1 MFIFA
6 AAKAVVFFGIVGRLF
21 SLQISE
27 NKKYLTLS
35 DKNRLREWRLPPIRG
50 EFLDFFGKTVAGN
63 IEVYQLHVVPEEVED
78 FNYFTGESVVILS
91 EDPGVLPFNVENING
106 ERKMSET
113 KPAEGM
119 PAPSQGG
126 QDAALAKK
134 AEAAR
139 GSRKV
144 DEILTATGAM
154 GQAIS
159 TEVQKVIIGKSHVID
174 NVMVDIL
181 SNGNLLFEDY
191 PGLAKTLMTN
201 TFADALGCDFKRVQ
215 FTPDL
220 LPADITGTNIYD
232 AKKGE
237 FTFKPGPLF
246 CNLLLADEINRAPP
260 KTQAALLEAM
270 QEKQVTIGTVTHK
283 LPAPFIVMAT
293 QNPVE
298 QEGTYPLPEAQLDR
312 FMFKMSVGY
321 PDRADEDE
329 ILARRITR
337 GKDAVDVD
345 VITDPQ
351 RVIAMQQ
358 ACEDIYVDPALRMY
372 MVEIVSRTRE
382 DPRVLV
388 GSSPRGSQALLKT
401 SRAAA
406 ALRGRDFVTP
416 DDIKTVA
423 ELAIAHRII
432 LKPEHQI
439 KGLEAGEVVQTI
451 LREVPVP
458 TV

>member
-1 MFIFA
+1 MQPPAPPA
-6 AAKAVVFFGIVGRLF
+6 A
-21 SLQISE
+21 
-27 NKKYLTLS
+27 
-35 DKNRLREWRLPPIRG
+35 PPAPAPPMP
-50 EFLDFFGKTVAGN
+50 VA
-63 IEVYQLHVVPEEVED
+63 
-78 FNYFTGESVVILS
+78 
-91 EDPGVLPFNVENING
+91 
-106 ERKMSET
+106 
-113 KPAEGM
+113 PAAPAAPVAPAPPM
-119 PAPSQGG
+119 PAAP
-126 QDAALAKK
+126 AAPAAPAPAPAAPAAPAQPKHQASPEVK
-134 AEAAR
+134 AR
-139 GSRKV
+139 
-144 DEILTATGAM
+144 LTHVGAIS
-154 GQAIS
+154 QAIAA
-159 TEVQKVIIGKSHVID
+159 EVQKVIIGKPHVID
-174 NVMVDIL
+174 NVLINIL

-329 ILARRITR
+329 ILRRRITR

-372 MVEIVSRTRE
+372 MVEVVTRTRE

-416 DDIKTVA
+416 DDIKAVS
-423 ELAIAHRII
+423 ELALAHRII

-439 KGLEAGEVVQTI
+439 KGLESGEVIQTI

>member
-1 MFIFA
+1 MQTPPPPPGGQPAAPA
-6 AAKAVVFFGIVGRLF
+6 AATPPPPAQAGAVQAGYQAQAAKPRHESSPEVKERLAAVGA
-21 SLQISE
+21 I
-27 NKKYLTLS
+27 
-35 DKNRLREWRLPPIRG
+35 
-50 EFLDFFGKTVAGN
+50 
-63 IEVYQLHVVPEEVED
+63 
-78 FNYFTGESVVILS
+78 
-91 EDPGVLPFNVENING
+91 
-106 ERKMSET
+106 
-113 KPAEGM
+113 
-119 PAPSQGG
+119 
-126 QDAALAKK
+126 
-134 AEAAR
+134 
-139 GSRKV
+139 
-144 DEILTATGAM
+144 
-154 GQAIS
+154 GQAIAA
-159 TEVQKVIIGKSHVID
+159 EVAKVIIGKAHVID
-174 NVMVDIL
+174 NVLVDIL

-201 TFADALGCDFKRVQ
+201 TFADALGCDFKRVS

-237 FTFKPGPLF
+237 FTFKPGPIF
-246 CNLLLADEINRAPP
+246 CNLLLSDEINRAPP

-283 LPAPFIVMAT
+283 LPSPFLTMAT

-329 ILARRITR
+329 ILARRIER
-337 GKDAVDVD
+337 KKDAVDVE

-351 RVIAMQQ
+351 RVVAMQQ
-358 ACEDIYVDPALRMY
+358 AIEDIYVDPAVRMY
-372 MVEIVSRTRE
+372 MVELVARTRE

-388 GSSPRGSQALLKT
+388 GASPRGSQALLKT
-401 SRAAA
+401 GRAAA
-406 ALRGRDFVTP
+406 AMRGRDFVTP
-416 DDIKTVA
+416 DDVKSVA
-423 ELAIAHRII
+423 TLAISHRLI

-439 KGLEAGEVVQTI
+439 KGLENEEVIQTI
-451 LREVPVP
+451 LGQVPVP

>member
-1 MFIFA
+1 MDA
-6 AAKAVVFFGIVGRLF
+6 GF
-21 SLQISE
+21 SQGNMGGDARTQDL
-27 NKKYLTLS
+27 
-35 DKNRLREWRLPPIRG
+35 IR
-50 EFLDFFGKTVAGN
+50 TVADISNGLMN
-63 IEVYQLHVVPEEVED
+63 EV
-78 FNYFTGESVVILS
+78 S
-91 EDPGVLPFNVENING
+91 
-106 ERKMSET
+106 
-113 KPAEGM
+113 
-119 PAPSQGG
+119 
-126 QDAALAKK
+126 
-134 AEAAR
+134 
-139 GSRKV
+139 
-144 DEILTATGAM
+144 
-154 GQAIS
+154 
-159 TEVQKVIIGKSHVID
+159 KVIIGKNENLRRVT
-174 NVMVDIL
+174 VGIL
-181 SNGNLLFEDY
+181 SNGNMLLEDF
-191 PGLAKTLMTN
+191 PGLAKTLLAN
-201 TFADALGCDFKRVQ
+201 TFARALGCKFKRVQ

-358 ACEDIYVDPALRMY
+358 ACEDIYVDPAIRMY
-372 MVEIVSRTRE
+372 MVEVVARTRE

-401 SRAAA
+401 ARAAA
-406 ALRGRDFVTP
+406 AMRGRDFVTP
-416 DDIKTVA
+416 DDVKSIA

-439 KGLEAGEVVQTI
+439 KGLEAGEVMQSI

>member
-1 MFIFA
+1 MNA
-6 AAKAVVFFGIVGRLF
+6 
-21 SLQISE
+21 
-27 NKKYLTLS
+27 T
-35 DKNRLREWRLPPIRG
+35 PPV
-50 EFLDFFGKTVAGN
+50 DA
-63 IEVYQLHVVPEEVED
+63 P
-78 FNYFTGESVVILS
+78 
-91 EDPGVLPFNVENING
+91 
-106 ERKMSET
+106 
-113 KPAEGM
+113 
-119 PAPSQGG
+119 PAPPSNAT
-126 QDAALAKK
+126 DATYAKK
-134 AEAAR
+134 AAEAR
-139 GSRKV
+139 GTSKTN
-144 DEILTATGAM
+144 EKLTAVGAIA
-154 GQAIS
+154 QAIG
-159 TEVQKVIIGKSHVID
+159 TEVQKVIIGKAHVID
-174 NVMVDIL
+174 NVLVNIL

-237 FTFKPGPLF
+237 FTFKPGPIF
-246 CNLLLADEINRAPP
+246 CNLLLSDEINRAPP

-283 LPAPFIVMAT
+283 LPAPFLTMAT

-321 PDRADEDE
+321 PSRSDEDE
-329 ILARRITR
+329 ILARRIAR
-337 GKDAVDVD
+337 KKDAVEVET
-345 VITDPQ
+345 ITDPA
-351 RVIAMQQ
+351 RVVAMQQ
-358 ACEDIYVDPALRMY
+358 AIEDVYVDPAVRMY
-372 MVEIVSRTRE
+372 MVEIVTQTRE
-382 DPRVLV
+382 HNQVLV

-406 ALRGRDFVTP
+406 AMRGRDFVTP
-416 DDIKTVA
+416 DDVKSIA
-423 ELAIAHRII
+423 NLAIAHRLI

-439 KGLEAGEVVQTI
+439 KGVNTEDIIKEI
-451 LREVPVP
+451 LRTVPVP

>member
-1 MFIFA
+1 MQAPPPPPGTTPAAGGA
-6 AAKAVVFFGIVGRLF
+6 AA
-21 SLQISE
+21 
-27 NKKYLTLS
+27 
-35 DKNRLREWRLPPIRG
+35 PP
-50 EFLDFFGKTVAGN
+50 
-63 IEVYQLHVVPEEVED
+63 P
-78 FNYFTGESVVILS
+78 
-91 EDPGVLPFNVENING
+91 
-106 ERKMSET
+106 
-113 KPAEGM
+113 PAAAM
-119 PAPSQGG
+119 PAAPAVQ
-126 QDAALAKK
+126 AAAAPAAPRHQSSPEVKERLA
-134 AEAAR
+134 A
-139 GSRKV
+139 V
-144 DEILTATGAM
+144 GAI
-154 GQAIS
+154 GQAIAA
-159 TEVQKVIIGKSHVID
+159 EVQKVIIGKAHVID
-174 NVMVDIL
+174 NVLVNIL
-181 SNGNLLFEDY
+181 ANGNLLFEDY

-237 FTFKPGPLF
+237 FTFKPGPIF
-246 CNLLLADEINRAPP
+246 CNLLLSDEINRAPP

-283 LPAPFIVMAT
+283 LPAPFLTMAT

-329 ILARRITR
+329 ILSRRITR
-337 GKDAVDVD
+337 KKDAVDVE

-358 ACEDIYVDPALRMY
+358 AIEDVYVDPAIRMY
-372 MVEIVSRTRE
+372 MVELVARTRE

-401 SRAAA
+401 GRAAA
-406 ALRGRDFVTP
+406 AMRGRDFVTP
-416 DDIKTVA
+416 DDVKSVA
-423 ELAIAHRII
+423 VLAIAHRLI

-439 KGLEAGEVVQTI
+439 KGLENDEVIQTI
-451 LREVPVP
+451 LGQVPVP

>member
-1 MFIFA
+1 MQPPAPPA
-6 AAKAVVFFGIVGRLF
+6 A
-21 SLQISE
+21 
-27 NKKYLTLS
+27 
-35 DKNRLREWRLPPIRG
+35 PPAPAPPMP
-50 EFLDFFGKTVAGN
+50 VA
-63 IEVYQLHVVPEEVED
+63 
-78 FNYFTGESVVILS
+78 
-91 EDPGVLPFNVENING
+91 
-106 ERKMSET
+106 
-113 KPAEGM
+113 PAAPAAPVAPAPPM
-119 PAPSQGG
+119 PAAP
-126 QDAALAKK
+126 AAPAAPAPAPAAPAAPAQPKHQATPEVK
-134 AEAAR
+134 AR
-139 GSRKV
+139 
-144 DEILTATGAM
+144 LTHVGAIS
-154 GQAIS
+154 QAIEA
-159 TEVQKVIIGKSHVID
+159 EVQKVIIGKPHVID
-174 NVMVDIL
+174 NVLINIL

-329 ILARRITR
+329 ILRRRISR

-358 ACEDIYVDPALRMY
+358 ACEDVYVDPALRMY

-388 GSSPRGSQALLKT
+388 GASPRGSQALLKT

-416 DDIKTVA
+416 DDIKAVS

-439 KGLEAGEVVQTI
+439 KGLEAGEVIQAI

>member
-1 MFIFA
+1 MQAPPPPSAPA
-6 AAKAVVFFGIVGRLF
+6 A
-21 SLQISE
+21 
-27 NKKYLTLS
+27 
-35 DKNRLREWRLPPIRG
+35 P
-50 EFLDFFGKTVAGN
+50 
-63 IEVYQLHVVPEEVED
+63 
-78 FNYFTGESVVILS
+78 
-91 EDPGVLPFNVENING
+91 
-106 ERKMSET
+106 
-113 KPAEGM
+113 M
-119 PAPSQGG
+119 PAAPMP
-126 QDAALAKK
+126 AAPMP
-134 AEAAR
+134 AAPMPAAPMPAAPMPAAPMPAAPMQAAPVPQQPVQAQPR
-139 GSRKV
+139 HQSSPEVKERLNAV
-144 DEILTATGAM
+144 GAIAS
-154 GQAIS
+154 AIS
-159 TEVQKVIIGKSHVID
+159 AEVQKVIIGKSHVID
-174 NVMVDIL
+174 NVLVNIL
-181 SNGNLLFEDY
+181 SNGILLFEDY

-283 LPAPFIVMAT
+283 LPAPFLVMAT

-329 ILARRITR
+329 ILNRRITR
-337 GKDAVDVD
+337 KTDAVDVD

-358 ACEDIYVDPALRMY
+358 ACEEVYVDPALRMY
-372 MVEIVSRTRE
+372 MVEVVSRTRE

-388 GSSPRGSQALLKT
+388 GASPRGSQALLKT
-401 SRAAA
+401 SRGAAA
-406 ALRGRDFVTP
+406 MRGRDFITP
-416 DDIKTVA
+416 DDIKAVA
-423 ELAIAHRII
+423 ELALAHRLI

-439 KGLEAGEVVQTI
+439 KGLESGEVVQAI

>member
-1 MFIFA
+1 MQPAPPPPA
-6 AAKAVVFFGIVGRLF
+6 A
-21 SLQISE
+21 
-27 NKKYLTLS
+27 
-35 DKNRLREWRLPPIRG
+35 PPAPAPPAPAAPAAP
-50 EFLDFFGKTVAGN
+50 VA
-63 IEVYQLHVVPEEVED
+63 
-78 FNYFTGESVVILS
+78 
-91 EDPGVLPFNVENING
+91 
-106 ERKMSET
+106 
-113 KPAEGM
+113 PAM
-119 PAPSQGG
+119 PAPAPAP
-126 QDAALAKK
+126 AAPPAP
-134 AEAAR
+134 APAAPAAPAAMPAPAPAPAAPAPAAPVPAQAQPR
-139 GSRKV
+139 HQSSPEVRERLQAV
-144 DEILTATGAM
+144 GAIA
-154 GQAIS
+154 QAIS
-159 TEVQKVIIGKSHVID
+159 AEVQKVIIGKAHVID
-174 NVMVDIL
+174 NVLINIL

-329 ILARRITR
+329 ILARRINR

>member
-1 MFIFA
+1 MQPPAPPAAPPAPAPAAPAAPVAPPAPAIPMAPAAPAAPVAPAAPAAPAQPKHQSTPEVRERLKAVGAIA
-6 AAKAVVFFGIVGRLF
+6 AAI
-21 SLQISE
+21 
-27 NKKYLTLS
+27 
-35 DKNRLREWRLPPIRG
+35 
-50 EFLDFFGKTVAGN
+50 
-63 IEVYQLHVVPEEVED
+63 
-78 FNYFTGESVVILS
+78 
-91 EDPGVLPFNVENING
+91 
-106 ERKMSET
+106 
-113 KPAEGM
+113 
-119 PAPSQGG
+119 
-126 QDAALAKK
+126 AA
-134 AEAAR
+134 
-139 GSRKV
+139 
-144 DEILTATGAM
+144 
-154 GQAIS
+154 
-159 TEVQKVIIGKSHVID
+159 EVQKVIIGKSHVID
-174 NVMVDIL
+174 NVLINIL

-329 ILARRITR
+329 ILARRINR

-345 VITDPQ
+345 VITDPS

-358 ACEDIYVDPALRMY
+358 ASEDVYVDPALRMY
-372 MVEIVSRTRE
+372 MVEVVSRTRE

-416 DDIKTVA
+416 DDVKAIA

-439 KGLEAGEVVQTI
+439 KGLEAGEVIQTI

>member
-1 MFIFA
+1 
-6 AAKAVVFFGIVGRLF
+6 
-21 SLQISE
+21 
-27 NKKYLTLS
+27 
-35 DKNRLREWRLPPIRG
+35 
-50 EFLDFFGKTVAGN
+50 
-63 IEVYQLHVVPEEVED
+63 
-78 FNYFTGESVVILS
+78 
-91 EDPGVLPFNVENING
+91 
-106 ERKMSET
+106 MSET
-113 KPAEGM
+113 RPPKGM
-119 PAPSQGG
+119 QMPNTGT

-134 AEAAR
+134 AKEAR
-139 GSRKV
+139 GSSKV
-144 DEILTATGAM
+144 DEVLAATGAM

-159 TEVQKVIIGKSHVID
+159 TEVQKVIIGKPHVID

-181 SNGNLLFEDY
+181 SNGNLLFEDF

-237 FTFKPGPLF
+237 FTFKPGPIF
-246 CNLLLADEINRAPP
+246 CNLLLSDEINRAPP

-270 QEKQVTIGTVTHK
+270 QEKQVTIGVVTHK
-283 LPAPFIVMAT
+283 LPSPFLTMAT

-312 FMFKMSVGY
+312 FMMKMMVGY
-321 PDRADEDE
+321 PDRADENE
-329 ILARRITR
+329 ILQRRIDRKT
-337 GKDAVDVD
+337 DEVEVNS
-345 VITDPQ
+345 ITDPSI
-351 RVIAMQQ
+351 VVKMQKS
-358 ACEDIYVDPALRMY
+358 CEEVYVDRSVREY
-372 MVEIVSRTRE
+372 MVDIVARTRE

-401 SRAAA
+401 SRAVAA
-406 ALRGRDFVTP
+406 MRGRDFVTP
-416 DDIKTVA
+416 DDVKAIA
-423 ELAIAHRII
+423 ELAVAHRII

-439 KGLEAGEVVQTI
+439 KGLETGEVIRDI
-451 LREVPVP
+451 LHGKNAANVP

>member
-1 MFIFA
+1 MQPPAPPA
-6 AAKAVVFFGIVGRLF
+6 A
-21 SLQISE
+21 
-27 NKKYLTLS
+27 
-35 DKNRLREWRLPPIRG
+35 PPAPAPAPAAPPAPAPAPAAP
-50 EFLDFFGKTVAGN
+50 VAP
-63 IEVYQLHVVPEEVED
+63 QA
-78 FNYFTGESVVILS
+78 
-91 EDPGVLPFNVENING
+91 
-106 ERKMSET
+106 
-113 KPAEGM
+113 PAM
-119 PAPSQGG
+119 PAPAPAP
-126 QDAALAKK
+126 AAP
-134 AEAAR
+134 AAPAPAPAAQPR
-139 GSRKV
+139 HQSSPEVR
-144 DEILTATGAM
+144 ERLTAVGAIA
-154 GQAIS
+154 QAIS
-159 TEVQKVIIGKSHVID
+159 AEVQKVIIGKAHVID
-174 NVMVDIL
+174 NVLVNIL
-181 SNGNLLFEDY
+181 ANGNLLFEDY

-329 ILARRITR
+329 ILRRRIVR

-372 MVEIVSRTRE
+372 MVEVVTRTRE

-416 DDIKTVA
+416 DDIKSIA
-423 ELAIAHRII
+423 ELALAHRLI

-439 KGLEAGEVVQTI
+439 KGLESGEVIQTI

>member
-1 MFIFA
+1 MQPPAPPA
-6 AAKAVVFFGIVGRLF
+6 APPAPVPAAPAAPVAPAAPAPPMAPAAPAAPVAPAAPAAPAQPKHQSTPEVRERLKAV
-21 SLQISE
+21 
-27 NKKYLTLS
+27 
-35 DKNRLREWRLPPIRG
+35 
-50 EFLDFFGKTVAGN
+50 
-63 IEVYQLHVVPEEVED
+63 
-78 FNYFTGESVVILS
+78 
-91 EDPGVLPFNVENING
+91 
-106 ERKMSET
+106 
-113 KPAEGM
+113 
-119 PAPSQGG
+119 
-126 QDAALAKK
+126 
-134 AEAAR
+134 
-139 GSRKV
+139 
-144 DEILTATGAM
+144 GAIA
-154 GQAIS
+154 QAIS
-159 TEVQKVIIGKSHVID
+159 AEVQKVIIGKSHVID
-174 NVMVDIL
+174 NVLINIL

-329 ILARRITR
+329 ILARRISR

-345 VITDPQ
+345 VITDPA

-358 ACEDIYVDPALRMY
+358 ACEDVYVDPALRMY

-388 GSSPRGSQALLKT
+388 GASPRGSQALLKT

-416 DDIKTVA
+416 DDVKAIS

-439 KGLEAGEVVQTI
+439 KGLEAGEVIQHI

>member
-1 MFIFA
+1 
-6 AAKAVVFFGIVGRLF
+6 
-21 SLQISE
+21 
-27 NKKYLTLS
+27 
-35 DKNRLREWRLPPIRG
+35 
-50 EFLDFFGKTVAGN
+50 
-63 IEVYQLHVVPEEVED
+63 
-78 FNYFTGESVVILS
+78 
-91 EDPGVLPFNVENING
+91 
-106 ERKMSET
+106 MSET
-113 KPAEGM
+113 GTPKGM
-119 PAPSQGG
+119 QAPNTGAH
-126 QDAALAKK
+126 DAALEKK
-134 AEAAR
+134 AQEAR
-139 GSRKV
+139 GSSKV
-144 DEILTATGAM
+144 DEVLAATGAM

-181 SNGNLLFEDY
+181 SNGNLLFEDF

-237 FTFKPGPLF
+237 FTFKPGPIF
-246 CNLLLADEINRAPP
+246 CNLLLSDEINRAPP

-270 QEKQVTIGTVTHK
+270 QEKQVTIGVVTHK
-283 LPAPFIVMAT
+283 LPSPFLTMAT

-312 FMFKMSVGY
+312 FMMKMMVGY
-321 PDRADEDE
+321 PDRADENE
-329 ILARRITR
+329 ILQRRIDRKT
-337 GKDAVDVD
+337 DEVEVNS
-345 VITDPQ
+345 ITDPSI
-351 RVIAMQQ
+351 VVKMQKS
-358 ACEDIYVDPALRMY
+358 CEEVYVDRSVREY
-372 MVEIVSRTRE
+372 MVDIVARTRE

-401 SRAAA
+401 SRAVAA
-406 ALRGRDFVTP
+406 MRGRDFVTP
-416 DDIKTVA
+416 DDVKAIA
-423 ELAIAHRII
+423 ELAVAHRII

-439 KGLEAGEVVQTI
+439 KGLETGEVIRDI
-451 LREVPVP
+451 LHGKNAANVP

>member
-1 MFIFA
+1 MQPPPAPHPTAPAPPVPAPAPA
-6 AAKAVVFFGIVGRLF
+6 A
-21 SLQISE
+21 
-27 NKKYLTLS
+27 
-35 DKNRLREWRLPPIRG
+35 P
-50 EFLDFFGKTVAGN
+50 
-63 IEVYQLHVVPEEVED
+63 
-78 FNYFTGESVVILS
+78 
-91 EDPGVLPFNVENING
+91 
-106 ERKMSET
+106 
-113 KPAEGM
+113 M
-119 PAPSQGG
+119 PAAPMP
-126 QDAALAKK
+126 AAPAPMPMQAAPVQAQAPAQPKHQSKPEVRERLA
-134 AEAAR
+134 A
-139 GSRKV
+139 V
-144 DEILTATGAM
+144 GAI

-159 TEVQKVIIGKSHVID
+159 AEIQKVIIGKAHVIE
-174 NVMVDIL
+174 NVLVDIL

-283 LPAPFIVMAT
+283 LPAPFLVMAT

-329 ILARRITR
+329 ILSRRIAR

-358 ACEDIYVDPALRMY
+358 ACEDVYVDPAIRMY
-372 MVEIVSRTRE
+372 MVECVARTRE

-388 GSSPRGSQALLKT
+388 GASPRGSQALLKT

-406 ALRGRDFVTP
+406 AMRGRDFVTP
-416 DDIKTVA
+416 DDVKSVA
-423 ELAIAHRII
+423 ELAIAHRLI

-439 KGLEAGEVVQTI
+439 KGLEPGEVVQAI

>member
-1 MFIFA
+1 ME
-6 AAKAVVFFGIVGRLF
+6 
-21 SLQISE
+21 ISSNIDITE
-27 NKKYLTLS
+27 LNKK
-35 DKNRLREWRLPPIRG
+35 
-50 EFLDFFGKTVAGN
+50 
-63 IEVYQLHVVPEEVED
+63 IEK
-78 FNYFTGESVVILS
+78 ESAVIELIHMEMNKVVI
-91 EDPGVLPFNVENING
+91 
-106 ERKMSET
+106 
-113 KPAEGM
+113 
-119 PAPSQGG
+119 G
-126 QDAALAKK
+126 QKDLIDKLTIAL
-134 AEAAR
+134 
-139 GSRKV
+139 
-144 DEILTATGAM
+144 
-154 GQAIS
+154 
-159 TEVQKVIIGKSHVID
+159 
-174 NVMVDIL
+174 L
-181 SNGNLLFEDY
+181 SNGHVLLEGV
-191 PGLAKTLMTN
+191 PGLAKTLSISTLSQ
-201 TFADALGCDFKRVQ
+201 TIDADFSRIQ
-215 FTPDL
+215 FTPDM
-220 LPADITGTNIYD
+220 LPADVVGTQIYSPKTEKFSV
-232 AKKGE
+232 KKGPI
-237 FTFKPGPLF
+237 FANFV
-246 CNLLLADEINRAPP
+246 LADEINRAPA
-260 KTQAALLEAM
+260 KVQSALLECM
-270 QEKQVTIGTVTHK
+270 QERNVTISGETFS
-283 LPAPFIVMAT
+283 LEDPFLVMAT

-329 ILARRITR
+329 ILARRISR

-358 ACEDIYVDPALRMY
+358 ACEDVYVDPALRMY
-372 MVEIVSRTRE
+372 MVEIVARTRE

-416 DDIKTVA
+416 DDVKAIA

-439 KGLEAGEVVQTI
+439 KGLEAGEVIQTI

>member
-1 MFIFA
+1 MQPA
-6 AAKAVVFFGIVGRLF
+6 
-21 SLQISE
+21 
-27 NKKYLTLS
+27 
-35 DKNRLREWRLPPIRG
+35 PPPQP
-50 EFLDFFGKTVAGN
+50 A
-63 IEVYQLHVVPEEVED
+63 
-78 FNYFTGESVVILS
+78 
-91 EDPGVLPFNVENING
+91 PGQP
-106 ERKMSET
+106 
-113 KPAEGM
+113 GM
-119 PAPSQGG
+119 PAPPAP
-126 QDAALAKK
+126 AAPMPAAPAAPMPAAPAAPMPAAPAAPAAPAKPKHQSTPEVRERLA
-134 AEAAR
+134 A
-139 GSRKV
+139 V
-144 DEILTATGAM
+144 GAIA
-154 GQAIS
+154 QAIS
-159 TEVQKVIIGKSHVID
+159 AEVQKVIIGKSHVID
-174 NVMVDIL
+174 NVLINIL

-220 LPADITGTNIYD
+220 LPADITGTNVYD

-329 ILARRITR
+329 ILSRRISR

-358 ACEDIYVDPALRMY
+358 ACEDVYVDPAIRMY
-372 MVEIVSRTRE
+372 MVEVVARTRE

-416 DDIKTVA
+416 DDVKAIA

-439 KGLEAGEVVQTI
+439 KGLEAGEVIQTI

>member
-1 MFIFA
+1 MQPPAVPPTAPAPPVPAAPMPVAPAAPAAPMPAAPMPAAPAAPVQAQA
-6 AAKAVVFFGIVGRLF
+6 AAQPRHQSNPEVRERLQAV
-21 SLQISE
+21 
-27 NKKYLTLS
+27 
-35 DKNRLREWRLPPIRG
+35 
-50 EFLDFFGKTVAGN
+50 
-63 IEVYQLHVVPEEVED
+63 
-78 FNYFTGESVVILS
+78 
-91 EDPGVLPFNVENING
+91 
-106 ERKMSET
+106 
-113 KPAEGM
+113 
-119 PAPSQGG
+119 
-126 QDAALAKK
+126 
-134 AEAAR
+134 
-139 GSRKV
+139 
-144 DEILTATGAM
+144 GAIA
-154 GQAIS
+154 QAIS
-159 TEVQKVIIGKSHVID
+159 AEVQKVIIGKAHVID
-174 NVMVDIL
+174 NVLVNIL

-201 TFADALGCDFKRVQ
+201 TFADSLGCDFKRVQ

-329 ILARRITR
+329 ILSRRITR
-337 GKDAVDVD
+337 KKDAVDVD

-358 ACEDIYVDPALRMY
+358 ACEDVYVDPAIRMY
-372 MVEIVSRTRE
+372 MVECVARTRE

-388 GSSPRGSQALLKT
+388 GSSPRGSQALLKVG
-401 SRAAA
+401 RASAA
-406 ALRGRDFVTP
+406 MRGRDFVTP
-416 DDIKTVA
+416 DDIKAVA
-423 ELAIAHRII
+423 ELALAHRLI

-439 KGLEAGEVVQTI
+439 KGLEPGEVVQSI

>member
-1 MFIFA
+1 
-6 AAKAVVFFGIVGRLF
+6 
-21 SLQISE
+21 
-27 NKKYLTLS
+27 
-35 DKNRLREWRLPPIRG
+35 
-50 EFLDFFGKTVAGN
+50 
-63 IEVYQLHVVPEEVED
+63 
-78 FNYFTGESVVILS
+78 
-91 EDPGVLPFNVENING
+91 
-106 ERKMSET
+106 MSET
-113 KPAEGM
+113 GTPKGM
-119 PAPSQGG
+119 QAPNTGAH
-126 QDAALAKK
+126 DAALEKK
-134 AEAAR
+134 AQEAR
-139 GSRKV
+139 GSSKV
-144 DEILTATGAM
+144 DEVLAATGAM

-181 SNGNLLFEDY
+181 SNGNLLFEDF

-237 FTFKPGPLF
+237 FTFKPGPIF
-246 CNLLLADEINRAPP
+246 CNLLLSDEINRAPP

-270 QEKQVTIGTVTHK
+270 QEKQVTIGVVTHK
-283 LPAPFIVMAT
+283 LPSPFLTMAT

-312 FMFKMSVGY
+312 FMMKMMVGY
-321 PDRADEDE
+321 PDRADENE
-329 ILARRITR
+329 ILQRRINRKT
-337 GKDAVDVD
+337 DDVE
-345 VITDPQ
+345 VNSITDPSI
-351 RVIAMQQ
+351 VVKMQKS
-358 ACEDIYVDPALRMY
+358 CEEIYVDRSVREY
-372 MVEIVSRTRE
+372 MVDIVARTRE

-401 SRAAA
+401 SRAVAA
-406 ALRGRDFVTP
+406 MRGRDFVTP
-416 DDIKTVA
+416 DDVKSIA
-423 ELAIAHRII
+423 ELAVAHRII

-439 KGLEAGEVVQTI
+439 KGLETGEVIRDI
-451 LREVPVP
+451 LHGKNAANVP

>member
-1 MFIFA
+1 MNA
-6 AAKAVVFFGIVGRLF
+6 
-21 SLQISE
+21 
-27 NKKYLTLS
+27 T
-35 DKNRLREWRLPPIRG
+35 PPA
-50 EFLDFFGKTVAGN
+50 DA
-63 IEVYQLHVVPEEVED
+63 P
-78 FNYFTGESVVILS
+78 
-91 EDPGVLPFNVENING
+91 
-106 ERKMSET
+106 
-113 KPAEGM
+113 
-119 PAPSQGG
+119 PAPPSNAT
-126 QDAALAKK
+126 DAAYAKK
-134 AEAAR
+134 AAEAR
-139 GSRKV
+139 GSSKTN
-144 DEILTATGAM
+144 EKLTAVGAIA
-154 GQAIS
+154 QAIGS
-159 TEVQKVIIGKSHVID
+159 EVQKVIIGKAHVID
-174 NVMVDIL
+174 NVLVNIL

-237 FTFKPGPLF
+237 FTFKPGPIF
-246 CNLLLADEINRAPP
+246 CNLLLSDEINRAPP

-283 LPAPFIVMAT
+283 LPAPFLTMAT

-321 PDRADEDE
+321 PSRADEDE
-329 ILARRITR
+329 ILARRIER
-337 GKDAVDVD
+337 KKDAVEVET
-345 VITDPQ
+345 ITDPA
-351 RVIAMQQ
+351 RVVAMQQ
-358 ACEDIYVDPALRMY
+358 AIEDVYVDPAVRMY
-372 MVEIVSRTRE
+372 MVEIVTQTRE
-382 DPRVLV
+382 HNQVLV

-406 ALRGRDFVTP
+406 AMRGRDFVTP
-416 DDIKTVA
+416 DDVKSIA
-423 ELAIAHRII
+423 NLAVAHRLI

-439 KGLEAGEVVQTI
+439 KGVNTEDIIKEI
-451 LREVPVP
+451 LRTVPVP

>member
-1 MFIFA
+1 MQPPAPPA
-6 AAKAVVFFGIVGRLF
+6 APAV
-21 SLQISE
+21 
-27 NKKYLTLS
+27 
-35 DKNRLREWRLPPIRG
+35 PAPAAP
-50 EFLDFFGKTVAGN
+50 VA
-63 IEVYQLHVVPEEVED
+63 
-78 FNYFTGESVVILS
+78 
-91 EDPGVLPFNVENING
+91 
-106 ERKMSET
+106 
-113 KPAEGM
+113 PAAPM
-119 PAPSQGG
+119 PAPAPAPMPAVAP
-126 QDAALAKK
+126 AAP
-134 AEAAR
+134 AAPAPMPAA
-139 GSRKV
+139 
-144 DEILTATGAM
+144 TAQPRHQSTPEVRERLQAVGAIAA
-154 GQAIS
+154 AIAA
-159 TEVQKVIIGKSHVID
+159 EVQKVIIGKAHVID
-174 NVMVDIL
+174 NVLVNIL

-201 TFADALGCDFKRVQ
+201 TFAAALGCDFKRVQ

-329 ILARRITR
+329 ILSRRISR

-358 ACEDIYVDPALRMY
+358 ACEDVYVDPALRMY
-372 MVEIVSRTRE
+372 MVEIVARTRE

-416 DDIKTVA
+416 DDIKGVA
-423 ELAIAHRII
+423 ELALAHRLI

-439 KGLEAGEVVQTI
+439 KGLESGEIIQGI

>member
-1 MFIFA
+1 MQPPAVPPTPPAPAPAPVPAAPAAPAPAAPMAPAPAPAAPAPAAPVQAQA
-6 AAKAVVFFGIVGRLF
+6 AAQPRHQSTPEVRERLQAV
-21 SLQISE
+21 
-27 NKKYLTLS
+27 
-35 DKNRLREWRLPPIRG
+35 
-50 EFLDFFGKTVAGN
+50 
-63 IEVYQLHVVPEEVED
+63 
-78 FNYFTGESVVILS
+78 
-91 EDPGVLPFNVENING
+91 
-106 ERKMSET
+106 
-113 KPAEGM
+113 
-119 PAPSQGG
+119 
-126 QDAALAKK
+126 
-134 AEAAR
+134 
-139 GSRKV
+139 
-144 DEILTATGAM
+144 GAIA
-154 GQAIS
+154 QAIS
-159 TEVQKVIIGKSHVID
+159 AEVQKVIIGKAHVID
-174 NVMVDIL
+174 NVLINIL

-220 LPADITGTNIYD
+220 LPADITGTNVYD

-329 ILARRITR
+329 ILSRRITR
-337 GKDAVDVD
+337 KKDAVDVD

-358 ACEDIYVDPALRMY
+358 ACEDVYVDPAIRMY
-372 MVEIVSRTRE
+372 MVECVARTRE

-401 SRAAA
+401 GRASAA
-406 ALRGRDFVTP
+406 MRGRDFVTP
-416 DDIKTVA
+416 DDIKSVA

-439 KGLEAGEVVQTI
+439 KGLEQGEVVQSI

>member
-1 MFIFA
+1 MQPPAPPA
-6 AAKAVVFFGIVGRLF
+6 APPAPVPAAPAAPPMAPAAPAVPMAPAAPVAPVAPAAPAAPAQPKHQSTPEVRERLKAV
-21 SLQISE
+21 
-27 NKKYLTLS
+27 
-35 DKNRLREWRLPPIRG
+35 
-50 EFLDFFGKTVAGN
+50 
-63 IEVYQLHVVPEEVED
+63 
-78 FNYFTGESVVILS
+78 
-91 EDPGVLPFNVENING
+91 
-106 ERKMSET
+106 
-113 KPAEGM
+113 
-119 PAPSQGG
+119 
-126 QDAALAKK
+126 
-134 AEAAR
+134 
-139 GSRKV
+139 
-144 DEILTATGAM
+144 GAIA
-154 GQAIS
+154 QAIS
-159 TEVQKVIIGKSHVID
+159 AEVQKVIIGKAHVID
-174 NVMVDIL
+174 NVLINIL

-329 ILARRITR
+329 ILARRIAR

-345 VITDPQ
+345 VITDPA

-358 ACEDIYVDPALRMY
+358 ACEDVYVDPALRMY
-372 MVEIVSRTRE
+372 MVEVVSRTRE

-388 GSSPRGSQALLKT
+388 GASPRGSQALLKT

-416 DDIKTVA
+416 DDVKAIA

-439 KGLEAGEVVQTI
+439 KGLESGEVIQAI

>member
-1 MFIFA
+1 MQPPAPPA
-6 AAKAVVFFGIVGRLF
+6 APAV
-21 SLQISE
+21 
-27 NKKYLTLS
+27 
-35 DKNRLREWRLPPIRG
+35 PAPAAP
-50 EFLDFFGKTVAGN
+50 VAP
-63 IEVYQLHVVPEEVED
+63 VAP
-78 FNYFTGESVVILS
+78 
-91 EDPGVLPFNVENING
+91 
-106 ERKMSET
+106 
-113 KPAEGM
+113 M
-119 PAPSQGG
+119 PAPAPAPMPAVAP
-126 QDAALAKK
+126 AAP
-134 AEAAR
+134 AAPAPMPAA
-139 GSRKV
+139 
-144 DEILTATGAM
+144 TAQPRHQSTPEVRERLQAVGAIAA
-154 GQAIS
+154 AIAA
-159 TEVQKVIIGKSHVID
+159 EVQKVIIGKAHVID
-174 NVMVDIL
+174 NVLVNIL
-181 SNGNLLFEDY
+181 SDGNLLFEDY

-329 ILARRITR
+329 ILARRISR

-358 ACEDIYVDPALRMY
+358 ACEDVYVDPALRMY
-372 MVEIVSRTRE
+372 MVEVVARTRE

-416 DDIKTVA
+416 DDIKGVA
-423 ELAIAHRII
+423 ELALAHRLI

-439 KGLEAGEVVQTI
+439 KGLEPGEIIQGI

>member
-1 MFIFA
+1 MQPA
-6 AAKAVVFFGIVGRLF
+6 
-21 SLQISE
+21 
-27 NKKYLTLS
+27 
-35 DKNRLREWRLPPIRG
+35 PPPQP
-50 EFLDFFGKTVAGN
+50 A
-63 IEVYQLHVVPEEVED
+63 
-78 FNYFTGESVVILS
+78 
-91 EDPGVLPFNVENING
+91 PGQP
-106 ERKMSET
+106 
-113 KPAEGM
+113 GM
-119 PAPSQGG
+119 PAPPAP
-126 QDAALAKK
+126 AAPMPAAPAAPMPAAPAAPMPAAPAAPMPAAPAAPAAPAKPKHQSTPEVRERLA
-134 AEAAR
+134 AVEAIA
-139 GSRKV
+139 
-144 DEILTATGAM
+144 
-154 GQAIS
+154 QAIS
-159 TEVQKVIIGKSHVID
+159 AEVQKVIIGKSHVID
-174 NVMVDIL
+174 NVLINIL

-220 LPADITGTNIYD
+220 LPADITGTNVYD

-329 ILARRITR
+329 ILSRRISR

-358 ACEDIYVDPALRMY
+358 ACEDVYVDPAIRMY
-372 MVEIVSRTRE
+372 MVEVVARTRE

-406 ALRGRDFVTP
+406 ALRGRDFITP
-416 DDIKTVA
+416 DDVKAIA

-439 KGLEAGEVVQTI
+439 KGLEAGEVIQTI

>member
-1 MFIFA
+1 MNA
-6 AAKAVVFFGIVGRLF
+6 T
-21 SLQISE
+21 Q
-27 NKKYLTLS
+27 
-35 DKNRLREWRLPPIRG
+35 
-50 EFLDFFGKTVAGN
+50 
-63 IEVYQLHVVPEEVED
+63 
-78 FNYFTGESVVILS
+78 
-91 EDPGVLPFNVENING
+91 
-106 ERKMSET
+106 
-113 KPAEGM
+113 PAEGAR
-119 PAPSQGG
+119 APTSEGH
-126 QDAALAKK
+126 DRALAKK
-134 AEAAR
+134 AQDAR
-139 GSRKV
+139 GSSKMNEV
-144 DEILTATGAM
+144 LSATGAM

-159 TEVQKVIIGKSHVID
+159 TEVQKVIVGKEHVID

-181 SNGNLLFEDY
+181 SNGNLLFEDF

-237 FTFKPGPLF
+237 FTFKPGPIF
-246 CNLLLADEINRAPP
+246 CNLALSDEINRAPP

-270 QEKQVTIGTVTHK
+270 QELQVTIGVVTHK
-283 LPAPFIVMAT
+283 LPAPFLTMAT

-312 FMFKMSVGY
+312 FMMKMMVGY

-329 ILARRITR
+329 ILQRRIAR
-337 GKDAVDVD
+337 KKDAVEVNT
-345 VITDPQ
+345 ITEPSI
-351 RVIAMQQ
+351 VVKMQQ
-358 ACEDIYVDPALRMY
+358 SCEEVYVDPAIRMY
-372 MVEIVSRTRE
+372 MVEIVARTRE

-401 SRAAA
+401 GRAAA
-406 ALRGRDFVTP
+406 AMRGRDFVTP
-416 DDIKTVA
+416 DDVKSVA
-423 ELAIAHRII
+423 ELAVAHRLI

-439 KGLEAGEVVQTI
+439 KGLENGKVIQEI
-451 LREVPVP
+451 LRQVPVP

>member
-1 MFIFA
+1 MTEEKA
-6 AAKAVVFFGIVGRLF
+6 AT
-21 SLQISE
+21 
-27 NKKYLTLS
+27 KKKPKGGSKEMS
-35 DKNRLREWRLPPIRG
+35 DKL
-50 EFLDFFGKTVAGN
+50 
-63 IEVYQLHVVPEEVED
+63 
-78 FNYFTGESVVILS
+78 
-91 EDPGVLPFNVENING
+91 
-106 ERKMSET
+106 
-113 KPAEGM
+113 
-119 PAPSQGG
+119 
-126 QDAALAKK
+126 
-134 AEAAR
+134 EA
-139 GSRKV
+139 V
-144 DEILTATGAM
+144 GAI

-174 NVMVDIL
+174 NVLINIL

-237 FTFKPGPLF
+237 FSFKPGPIF
-246 CNLLLADEINRAPP
+246 CNLLLSDEINRAPP

-283 LPAPFIVMAT
+283 LPAPFLTMAT

-329 ILARRITR
+329 ILARRIAR
-337 GKDAVDVD
+337 KKDDVE
-345 VITDPQ
+345 VETITDPA
-351 RVIAMQQ
+351 RVVAMQT
-358 ACEDIYVDPALRMY
+358 AIEDVFVDPAVRMY

-401 SRAAA
+401 SRSAAM
-406 ALRGRDFVTP
+406 RGRDFVTP
-416 DDIKTVA
+416 DDVKSVA
-423 ELAIAHRII
+423 TLAVAHRLI

-439 KGLEAGEVVQTI
+439 KGLETDEVISDI
-451 LREVPVP
+451 LRQVPVP

>member
-1 MFIFA
+1 MQPPAPPA
-6 AAKAVVFFGIVGRLF
+6 APAV
-21 SLQISE
+21 
-27 NKKYLTLS
+27 
-35 DKNRLREWRLPPIRG
+35 PAPAAP
-50 EFLDFFGKTVAGN
+50 VA
-63 IEVYQLHVVPEEVED
+63 
-78 FNYFTGESVVILS
+78 
-91 EDPGVLPFNVENING
+91 
-106 ERKMSET
+106 
-113 KPAEGM
+113 PAAPM
-119 PAPSQGG
+119 PAPAPAPMPAVAP
-126 QDAALAKK
+126 AAP
-134 AEAAR
+134 AAPAPMPAA
-139 GSRKV
+139 
-144 DEILTATGAM
+144 TAQPRHQSTPEVRERLQAVGAIAA
-154 GQAIS
+154 AIAA
-159 TEVQKVIIGKSHVID
+159 EVQKVIIGKAHVID
-174 NVMVDIL
+174 NVLVNIL
-181 SNGNLLFEDY
+181 SDGNLLFEDY

-270 QEKQVTIGTVTHK
+270 QEKQVTLGTVTHK

-329 ILARRITR
+329 ILARRISR

-358 ACEDIYVDPALRMY
+358 ACEDVYVDPALRMY
-372 MVEIVSRTRE
+372 MVEVVARTRE

-416 DDIKTVA
+416 DDIKGVA
-423 ELAIAHRII
+423 ELALAHRLI

-439 KGLEAGEVVQTI
+439 KGLESGEIIQGI

>member
-1 MFIFA
+1 MQPPAPPA
-6 AAKAVVFFGIVGRLF
+6 A
-21 SLQISE
+21 
-27 NKKYLTLS
+27 
-35 DKNRLREWRLPPIRG
+35 PP
-50 EFLDFFGKTVAGN
+50 
-63 IEVYQLHVVPEEVED
+63 VPA
-78 FNYFTGESVVILS
+78 
-91 EDPGVLPFNVENING
+91 
-106 ERKMSET
+106 
-113 KPAEGM
+113 PAPAAPAPMAPPAPM
-119 PAPSQGG
+119 PAAP
-126 QDAALAKK
+126 AAPMP
-134 AEAAR
+134 AAPAAPAAPMPAAPAPMPAAPAPAPAAPAAPVQAQTKHQSTPEVR
-139 GSRKV
+139 ERLQAV
-144 DEILTATGAM
+144 GAIA
-154 GQAIS
+154 QAIS
-159 TEVQKVIIGKSHVID
+159 AEVQKVIIGKSHVID
-174 NVMVDIL
+174 NVLINIL

-329 ILARRITR
+329 ILSRRINR

-372 MVEIVSRTRE
+372 MVEIVTRTRE

-416 DDIKTVA
+416 DDIKTVS
-423 ELAIAHRII
+423 ELALAHRII

>member
-1 MFIFA
+1 MQPPAPPA
-6 AAKAVVFFGIVGRLF
+6 APAV
-21 SLQISE
+21 
-27 NKKYLTLS
+27 
-35 DKNRLREWRLPPIRG
+35 PAPAAP
-50 EFLDFFGKTVAGN
+50 VAP
-63 IEVYQLHVVPEEVED
+63 VAP
-78 FNYFTGESVVILS
+78 
-91 EDPGVLPFNVENING
+91 
-106 ERKMSET
+106 
-113 KPAEGM
+113 M
-119 PAPSQGG
+119 PAPAPAPPMP
-126 QDAALAKK
+126 AAAPV
-134 AEAAR
+134 APAAPAPMPAA
-139 GSRKV
+139 
-144 DEILTATGAM
+144 TAQPRHQSTPEVRERLQAVGAIAA
-154 GQAIS
+154 AIAA
-159 TEVQKVIIGKSHVID
+159 EVQKVIIGKAHVID
-174 NVMVDIL
+174 NVLVNIL
-181 SNGNLLFEDY
+181 SDGNLLFEDY

-329 ILARRITR
+329 ILRRRISR
-337 GKDAVDVD
+337 GKDAVEVD
-345 VITDPQ
+345 VITHPEM
-351 RVIAMQQ
+351 VINMQQ
-358 ACEDIYVDPALRMY
+358 ACEFVYVDPALRMY

-388 GSSPRGSQALLKT
+388 GASPRGSQALLKT

-416 DDIKTVA
+416 DDIKAIA
-423 ELAIAHRII
+423 ELALAHRLI

-439 KGLEAGEVVQTI
+439 KGLEPGEVIQAI

>member
-1 MFIFA
+1 
-6 AAKAVVFFGIVGRLF
+6 
-21 SLQISE
+21 
-27 NKKYLTLS
+27 
-35 DKNRLREWRLPPIRG
+35 
-50 EFLDFFGKTVAGN
+50 
-63 IEVYQLHVVPEEVED
+63 
-78 FNYFTGESVVILS
+78 
-91 EDPGVLPFNVENING
+91 
-106 ERKMSET
+106 
-113 KPAEGM
+113 
-119 PAPSQGG
+119 
-126 QDAALAKK
+126 
-134 AEAAR
+134 
-139 GSRKV
+139 
-144 DEILTATGAM
+144 
-154 GQAIS
+154 
-159 TEVQKVIIGKSHVID
+159 
-174 NVMVDIL
+174 
-181 SNGNLLFEDY
+181 
-191 PGLAKTLMTN
+191 MTN

-329 ILARRITR
+329 ILARRINR

-345 VITDPQ
+345 VITDPA

-358 ACEDIYVDPALRMY
+358 ACEDVYVDPALRMY

-388 GSSPRGSQALLKT
+388 GLTPWFPSPAQDLSSSRCPPRP
-401 SRAAA
+401 R
-406 ALRGRDFVTP
+406 P
-416 DDIKTVA
+416 DPRRR
-423 ELAIAHRII
+423 ESHR
-432 LKPEHQI
+432 
-439 KGLEAGEVVQTI
+439 
-451 LREVPVP
+451 
-458 TV
+458 